1 MSKQDNKLYEFDGF
15 ILDLAEKVLW
25 KDGRMISLTPKAFD
39 TLVILVER
47 RGRLVE
53 KEELIGL
60 LWPENFVEESSL
72 SQNIYLLRKALGE
85 DAQGVKFIETVPR
98 RGYRFAC
105 GVKDVP
111 GERAAGLVQQHTR
124 ARILVREDEPELQ
137 ERTEER
143 SPQAFTRGP
152 ASRRLPG
159 VLALSLIPVFI
170 FFLVWFF
177 REQDK
182 HPDAGFQIKSIAVLP
197 FKFLGTGDQGEHLG
211 LGISDAMIARF
222 SALQQ
227 ISVRPTSAIFKYAEK
242 SYDPAT
248 VGRELSV
255 DAVLEGTIQQVGDR
269 VRVTVQL
276 TSVPDGR
283 SLWAEKFDEKFTNVF
298 ALQDSI
304 SDQATRALKL
314 KMTTDEKRQITRH
327 YTDDFEA
334 YQAYTRGVFFW
345 NKRTE
350 DGLAR
355 GIEYFKQA
363 IEKDPDY
370 ALAWAGMADAY
381 AVSAYLD
388 YKILPA
394 EDAYQKAR
402 DAAIKA
408 NELDQT
414 IAEAHNALSIVKAY
428 SDGDFP
434 GAEEEAR
441 KAIALQPNNA
451 TAHQR
456 YAIYLRDQARLDESL
471 KEVRR
476 AEELDPLSPTIGSNL
491 AYIYYLRRDYERA
504 ERQCRKVLEVEP
516 GYFQTLLAL
525 GMTYHQQQKFQDAI
539 ALLEKVRNQTRGKN
553 GVYLSAL
560 EALGTAYARA
570 GFRQKAEEVIS
581 ELKKLPEK
589 KDYIAFYQALVYV
602 GLGEIDRALTLL
614 EANSEGWDS
623 LPVALML
630 DPRYDSVRADKR
642 FEKLASKHL

>member
-1 MSKQDNKLYEFDGF
+1 MSKQSNKLYEFDGF
-15 ILDLAEKVLW
+15 LLNLVEKVLS
-25 KDGRMISLTPKAFD
+25 KDGKTISLTPKAFD
-39 TLVILVER
+39 TLTILVER

-53 KEELIGL
+53 KDELIRL

-85 DAQGVKFIETVPR
+85 EAKFIETVPR
-98 RGYRFAC
+98 RGYRFVC
-105 GVKDVP
+105 NVREVP
-111 GERAAGLVQQHTR
+111 DESVQQNNSVHSF
-124 ARILVREDEPELQ
+124 IREDEPGVQ
-137 ERTEER
+137 ERLVEKT
-143 SPQAFTRGP
+143 PNALP
-152 ASRRLPG
+152 PRRLPR
-159 VLALSLIPVFI
+159 VLALSLISVFI
-170 FFLVWFF
+170 FFTIWFF
-177 REQDK
+177 LGRFKQ
-182 HPDAGFQIKSIAVLP
+182 PDAGFQVRTIAVLP
-197 FKFLGTGDQGEHLG
+197 FKFLGEESRDEHLG

-227 ISVRPTSAIFKYAEK
+227 ISVRPTSSIFKYAGK
-242 SYDPAT
+242 TYDPAT
-248 VGRELSV
+248 VGRELGV
-255 DAVLEGTIQQVGDR
+255 DAVLEGTIQHVGDR

-314 KMTTDEKRQITRH
+314 RMTTNEKRQLTRH
-327 YTDDFEA
+327 YTEDFEA
-334 YQAYTRGVFFW
+334 YQAYARGIFFW

-350 DGLAR
+350 DGLTR

-394 EDAYQKAR
+394 EAAYQKAR
-402 DAAIKA
+402 DAATKA

-428 SDGDFP
+428 SDCDFP
-434 GAEEEAR
+434 GAEEEVR

-471 KEVRR
+471 KEVQY
-476 AEELDPLSPTIGSNL
+476 AEELDPLSPTIGTNL
-491 AYIYYLRRDYERA
+491 AYVFYLQREYERA
-504 ERQCRKVLEVEP
+504 ERQCRKVLELEP
-516 GYFQTLLAL
+516 DHFQTLLVL
-525 GMTYHQQQKFQDAI
+525 GMTCQQQQKYQEAI
-539 ALLEKVRNQTRGKN
+539 ALLEKARRQTKGKG
-553 GVYLSAL
+553 GVYFSAL
-560 EALGTAYARA
+560 ETLGTAYARA
-570 GFRQKAEEVIS
+570 GFKQKAEEIIA
-581 ELKKLPEK
+581 ELKLLPENQ
-589 KDYIAFYQALVYV
+589 DYIAFYQALVYT

-614 EANSEGWDS
+614 EASSGGWDVPPIV
-623 LPVALML
+623 LTL
-630 DPRYDSVRADKR
+630 DPRYDNVRADYRFGELLKR
-642 FEKLASKHL
+642 